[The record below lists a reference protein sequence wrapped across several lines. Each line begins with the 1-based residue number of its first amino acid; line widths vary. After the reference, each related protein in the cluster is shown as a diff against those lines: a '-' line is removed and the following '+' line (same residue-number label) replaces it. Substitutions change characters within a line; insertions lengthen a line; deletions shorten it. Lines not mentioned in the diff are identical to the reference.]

1 MLTSKNDNEISEEKE
16 DFQIKIKKYPSS
28 SSAHLIDY
36 FLVIGY
42 EELFI
47 QNNIVKNIQNQDFA
61 NNNINKY
68 KCEEYPT
75 ILSSIN
81 SDNKGEMLDDEDIV
95 KYIFPE
101 QPYILYNKGYNL
113 GIDIKEKNIIF
124 SKVEKGINNIGYSYT
139 FYEFITM
146 PNRTKIYIP
155 KTFVIISQYPYFIT
169 FNQICKEI
177 YNLFHSNNIQIPIEL
192 QLYNIINYIPIPLG
206 KRLDISLFPFYDLNT
221 INKCLC
227 NEEFISLENQ
237 KIYSLIQIKGYNKPQ
252 INICEIFELIP
263 VEVIVEIYL
272 KILSGHVIS
281 IFNNDIELLNI
292 ILILY
297 KYFLFPLSTNNNA
310 YCYSQNQYF
319 NETKKIYN
327 NKEYIYGFNTDYNNI
342 NKENSNS
349 EIDKDN
355 IFALNYYLDMS
366 KKSLG
371 IQVPNG
377 LDEKSK
383 KLNEYIKKIIN
394 ESSNENNDSN
404 INMNTLE
411 GNIKKLVLT
420 LNNIKDKIKKY
431 GNKISINFFEYNS
444 EKELETNNQLIIEAF
459 YHFNIYISSHYFKFY
474 FNESNENDN
483 NNENNDDT
491 EEDKIFYSLFS
502 KSEYSKK
509 INDLKSDYLLDE
521 NEQDNIIKI
530 FFENILLNKKN
541 NLFDD
546 KFDNL
551 NFIDL
556 FFKGKE
562 DKSEAVTFLDFYKYY
577 NNKLQSYFYEVI
589 NNEFVDCIIN
599 KKEEKVIK
607 YLYKYKQINLD
618 KNILL
623 KYNYLIEQM
632 PQEDK
637 KKCFPYFDNLLLS
650 SFDNFIRI
658 KDIYEYF
665 ENFFINN
672 KIVNTIDIIIMS
684 ILDIVALSISGHKL
698 IYFTDS
704 IFELIKQNKV
714 STSKFI
720 LSILS
725 ISYRIFTKEKNQN
738 LFIYK
743 KYFNLFDYIIENKI
757 VFINNDL
764 NVLHKKIEEF
774 MDSIKD
780 KKNEEVEASDYK
792 SIKDADIKKIFTL
805 EPKLKEKDALNIVSN
820 ATFNGILKNNKI
832 TFKTKFI
839 KDKNIVI
846 NEVSSPIKV
855 YKELSKMLDEYNQ
868 NLDFTKINKDD
879 YKKLIVHLIYYC
891 NNLYPQDFQKG
902 IIKFLVYCLKIDH

>member
-1 MLTSKNDNEISEEKE
+1 M
-16 DFQIKIKKYPSS
+16 
-28 SSAHLIDY
+28 
-36 FLVIGY
+36 
-42 EELFI
+42 
-47 QNNIVKNIQNQDFA
+47 
-61 NNNINKY
+61 
-68 KCEEYPT
+68 
-75 ILSSIN
+75 
-81 SDNKGEMLDDEDIV
+81 
-95 KYIFPE
+95 
-101 QPYILYNKGYNL
+101 
-113 GIDIKEKNIIF
+113 
-124 SKVEKGINNIGYSYT
+124 
-139 FYEFITM
+139 
-146 PNRTKIYIP
+146 
-155 KTFVIISQYPYFIT
+155 
-169 FNQICKEI
+169 
-177 YNLFHSNNIQIPIEL
+177 
-192 QLYNIINYIPIPLG
+192 
-206 KRLDISLFPFYDLNT
+206 
-221 INKCLC
+221 
-227 NEEFISLENQ
+227 
-237 KIYSLIQIKGYNKPQ
+237 
-252 INICEIFELIP
+252 
-263 VEVIVEIYL
+263 
-272 KILSGHVIS
+272 
-281 IFNNDIELLNI
+281 
-292 ILILY
+292 
-297 KYFLFPLSTNNNA
+297 
-310 YCYSQNQYF
+310 
-319 NETKKIYN
+319 
-327 NKEYIYGFNTDYNNI
+327 
-342 NKENSNS
+342 
-349 EIDKDN
+349 
-355 IFALNYYLDMS
+355 
-366 KKSLG
+366 
-371 IQVPNG
+371 
-377 LDEKSK
+377 
-383 KLNEYIKKIIN
+383 
-394 ESSNENNDSN
+394 
-404 INMNTLE
+404 
-411 GNIKKLVLT
+411 
-420 LNNIKDKIKKY
+420 
-431 GNKISINFFEYNS
+431 
-444 EKELETNNQLIIEAF
+444 
-459 YHFNIYISSHYFKFY
+459 
-474 FNESNENDN
+474 
-483 NNENNDDT
+483 
-491 EEDKIFYSLFS
+491 
-502 KSEYSKK
+502 
-509 INDLKSDYLLDE
+509 KSDYLINE